1 MRASQRQSNGF
12 KEKVFDHG
20 RRLWS
25 NKFRL
30 KELHIGRRREIA
42 AERNPRGILLEPGSG
57 PCSLLLHS
65 LLTLPNFTSSAIFL
79 KKALKFP

>member
-1 MRASQRQSNGF
+1 M

-42 AERNPRGILLEPGSG
+42 AERNPRGILLDVS
-57 PCSLLLHS
+57 
-65 LLTLPNFTSSAIFL
+65 
-79 KKALKFP
+79 

>member
-42 AERNPRGILLEPGSG
+42 AERKR
-57 PCSLLLHS
+57 
-65 LLTLPNFTSSAIFL
+65 NFTRARIRPLFPL
-79 KKALKFP
+79 IVLALNLG

>member
-1 MRASQRQSNGF
+1 MRASQRQPNGF

-42 AERNPRGILLEPGSG
+42 AERKRNFTRARIRPL
-57 PCSLLLHS
+57 SLLLYS
-65 LLTLPNFTSSAIFL
+65 LLTLANFTSSAIFL

>member
-1 MRASQRQSNGF
+1 MRASQRQPNGF

-42 AERNPRGILLEPGSG
+42 ADAIQEK
-57 PCSLLLHS
+57 
-65 LLTLPNFTSSAIFL
+65 FYSSQDQ
-79 KKALKFP
+79 ALVPSYCTRS